1 MPEKAVDDV
10 MEAAVGAHFSGL
22 RLEAL
27 RLSTSAPSSPS
38 SSPAAAAHAHS
49 NGAVYANG
57 TAELPSPAAA
67 RQPFVIGRS
76 SCDPSLLALA
86 APAGGMAGSA
96 PPFLGFSC
104 CLARSSFVG
113 PDSEFLL
120 DFLKGVSGGT
130 ASGKTTVCDMIIQQ
144 LHDHR
149 VVLVSQVCV
158 LTAASVAAAG
168 LFWFENVLLLLLPPV
183 TPGYV

>member
-22 RLEAL
+22 RLQAL
-27 RLSTSAPSSPS
+27 RLSTSAPTSPS
-38 SSPAAAAHAHS
+38 SSPAAAAHTHS

-86 APAGGMAGSA
+86 ARAGGMAGSVLV

-104 CLARSSFVG
+104 WLADPHLVALIQNFCLIFSKGFLEG
-113 PDSEFLL
+113 PRR
-120 DFLKGVSGGT
+120 GRRRCAT
-130 ASGKTTVCDMIIQQ
+130 
-144 LHDHR
+144 
-149 VVLVSQVCV
+149 
-158 LTAASVAAAG
+158 
-168 LFWFENVLLLLLPPV
+168 
-183 TPGYV
+183 